1 MKKKLVALAAAAV
14 AIVPVTVS
22 PANAGPGAG
31 EVVFECVAS
40 LPAFPSGA
48 GSGTCGSGSLA
59 GGPVVPSSAEGTI
72 QGKTASNVPFA
83 LVAAGLNNFT
93 ATFNY
98 QEACVAGE
106 PPVLGTANGSATIT
120 GMTGVVGT
128 SIVNDGKLVVNFTWT
143 RGGTAAAIT
152 ITGGTLTATGL
163 SESVSVGVGEA
174 AFAPVIGLANTCP
187 SGGGLKALVTGS
199 AQVAIL

>member
-22 PANAGPGAG
+22 PANAGPAAG
-31 EVVFECVAS
+31 ELVFECVAS
-40 LPAFPSGA
+40 LPGFPSGA
-48 GSGTCGSGSLA
+48 GTGKCGPDTLA

-72 QGKTASNVPFA
+72 QGVTDSGQPFV
-83 LVAAGLNNFT
+83 LTAAGVNNFT

-106 PPVLGTANGSATIT
+106 PPVLGTANGSATIK
-120 GMTGVVGT
+120 GMTGVVGVT
-128 SIVNDGKLVVNFTWT
+128 PVANAEITVTFTWT
-143 RGGTAAAIT
+143 RVGATAAIT
-152 ITGGTLTATGL
+152 ITGGTLTFGAEVEAVTAGT
-163 SESVSVGVGEA
+163 GEA
-174 AFAPVIGLANTCP
+174 AFAPVVTTGNTCP